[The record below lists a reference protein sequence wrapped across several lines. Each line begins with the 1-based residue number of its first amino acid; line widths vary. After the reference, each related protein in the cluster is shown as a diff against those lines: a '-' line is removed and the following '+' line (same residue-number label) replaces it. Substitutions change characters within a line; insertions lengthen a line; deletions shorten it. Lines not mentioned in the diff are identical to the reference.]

1 VGVDNFRL
9 WDLSALKDVQ
19 STPDAISSSPSPAP
33 NQAWVTDFAE
43 PILNNITKRTPDF
56 EDDFSNPIQ
65 EPGYLV
71 INNQDADVSEYI
83 TDDGKLEL
91 EGKLDLSLGS
101 QQFNA
106 FDFALQY
113 ETELFNTK
121 NLGVMGIDIGDGNM
135 VFHVNPNSGNWGI
148 KFTGHGLGVPDIDT
162 GRIEDDIGTL
172 VEILLLVKADRIA
185 VYLNSEPLTFVQVP
199 DYAEND
205 INQIIISSYGEQ
217 FHATIDNVKFWNLG
231 ADIISDETNI
241 CTVKRSIHGKYRP
254 DPDAGLKFV
263 PIEVGIPIR
272 VIESSTGTDGKI
284 WYYIGYDL
292 DSVIGFSAWVP
303 ASALS
308 EACKQSIPTPTS

>member
-1 VGVDNFRL
+1 
-9 WDLSALKDVQ
+9 
-19 STPDAISSSPSPAP
+19 
-33 NQAWVTDFAE
+33 VTDFAV
-43 PILNNITKRTPDF
+43 PILNIITERTPDF
-56 EDDFSNPIQ
+56 EDDFSTPIQ

-71 INNQDADVSEYI
+71 INGQDTDVSEYI

-106 FDFALQY
+106 YDFALKY
-113 ETELFNTK
+113 ETEYFNTK
-121 NLGVMGIDIGDGNM
+121 NLAEMGIDIHDGLY
-135 VFHVNPNSGNWGI
+135 VFHFNPITGNWAI
-148 KFTGHGLGVPDIDT
+148 KRKWDPYWGGGNIDA
-162 GRIEDDIGTL
+162 GKIEDEIGTR
-172 VEILLLVKADRIA
+172 VEIILLVKADKIA
-185 VYLNSEPLTFVQVP
+185 VYLNGEPLTFVQVQYG
-199 DYAEND
+199 DVEND

-217 FHATIDNVKFWNLG
+217 FHAAIDNVKFWNLG

-292 DSVIGFSAWVP
+292 DSVIGFNAWVP

-308 EACKQSIPTPTS
+308 EACKQSIPTPTP